1 MRNTWSL
8 TEHASTFPVRVSVKL
23 WNIERIAGRISLRPR
38 GELNQAVD
46 RRAPSLRKIREQ
58 VRHDRDRRIVLPVD
72 ERRLFDSE
80 VVGQAEQE
88 RER

>member
-1 MRNTWSL
+1 ML
-8 TEHASTFPVRVSVKL
+8 
-23 WNIERIAGRISLRPR
+23 
-38 GELNQAVD
+38 GELSVDPRCERDEAVG
-46 RRAPSLRKIREQ
+46 RHVPSLRKIREQ